1 MSSIELLIE
10 RQGLHACALQ

>member
-10 RQGLHACALQ
+10 RQGLYACALQ